1 MVVLI
6 FVYPFQFLT
15 CLLLMT
21 IISFYIRYEVETAL
35 TNNLKMDQP

>member
-1 MVVLI
+1 
-6 FVYPFQFLT
+6 
-15 CLLLMT
+15 MT